1 MLRGSDRTH
10 PAVGAQRSRGGVMMR
25 AVRWTMFVSLALSGA
40 MALAGCSG
48 SPSAPPSSSTPSTST
63 SSSMP
68 TSTTPSPTTPAPTE
82 TSTTPSPT
90 PTSSSP
96 STSTP
101 PPAPTVQL
109 TGDGVGNLAWDAA
122 GATAAV
128 EALLGPPDSIEDFP
142 SECGVQGVKQLGY
155 GGATINIQSDALF
168 SWTVTL
174 SDPVPTAVGLPHGVT
189 MGSSWAGVT
198 ALPGAKPAQFL
209 DNYQVYQV
217 EVQEPGTAASV
228 FYWADANQPTS
239 HVVMA
244 AGRYI
249 LGCG

>member
-1 MLRGSDRTH
+1 M
-10 PAVGAQRSRGGVMMR
+10 Q
-25 AVRWTMFVSLALSGA
+25 AVRLPVVVSLMLSGA
-40 MALAGCSG
+40 MVLAGCSG
-48 SPSAPPSSSTPSTST
+48 SPAAPPSSPSPSPSASTLPTSSTPAPTT
-63 SSSMP
+63 PEPTP
-68 TSTTPSPTTPAPTE
+68 TSTTPAPTPTPTPTTSSPTTPA
-82 TSTTPSPT
+82 
-90 PTSSSP
+90 
-96 STSTP
+96 P

-109 TGDGVGNLAWDAA
+109 SADGVGNIAWDAT
-122 GATAAV
+122 GTTAAV

-142 SECGVQGVKQLGY
+142 SECGVAGVKQLSY
-155 GGATINIQSDALF
+155 GGAVINVKSDTLF

-174 SDPVPTAVGLPHGVT
+174 SDPVPTDIGLPHGVT

-198 ALPGAKPAQFL
+198 ALPGAKPALFL
-209 DNYQVYQV
+209 SNYQVYQV

>member
-1 MLRGSDRTH
+1 
-10 PAVGAQRSRGGVMMR
+10 
-25 AVRWTMFVSLALSGA
+25 
-40 MALAGCSG
+40 
-48 SPSAPPSSSTPSTST
+48 
-63 SSSMP
+63 
-68 TSTTPSPTTPAPTE
+68 
-82 TSTTPSPT
+82 
-90 PTSSSP
+90 
-96 STSTP
+96 
-101 PPAPTVQL
+101 VQL
-109 TGDGVGNLAWDAA
+109 SGDGVGNVAWDAS

-142 SECGVQGVKQLGY
+142 SECGVEGVKQLGY
-155 GGATINIQSDALF
+155 GGATINIQSDTLF

-174 SDPVPTAVGLPHGVT
+174 SDPVPTDIGLPHGVT
-189 MGSSWAGVT
+189 MGSPWAGVT
-198 ALPGAKPAQFL
+198 ALPGAKPALFL